1 MRNFQRFAFLFLPL
15 LAMCVCSY
23 RITPSI
29 LAQQTP
35 STYPRKIPTGSLHNC
50 IQVTESIFSGAV
62 PEGESSFREL
72 QKLGVKTIVS
82 VDGMRPQIDLARQ
95 YEIAYVH
102 LPHGYDGIPEE
113 RKKELMKALW
123 DSPKPI
129 YVHCHHGKHRSPAAV
144 ASTCISLG
152 WISSEQGKK
161 VLEIAGTNPNFRGLI
176 QSVENSIPIDI
187 RSLESYHP
195 NLVESAELPP
205 LVETMV
211 AMDDLL
217 DRLTKQPKGSNPTES
232 SIADS
237 ALLLSEHYTELFR
250 ISKNNN
256 SPPEYV
262 RFLEAGER
270 HSRHLE
276 SLLRR
281 QSLDS
286 AGESLNRVKEN
297 CSQCHQKFRDNR
309 SSR

>member
-1 MRNFQRFAFLFLPL
+1 MRNFPRSLCLFLPI
-15 LAMCVCSY
+15 LAVWVCSY
-23 RITPSI
+23 CIMPSI
-29 LAQQTP
+29 LAQQAP
-35 STYPRKIPTGSLHNC
+35 STYPRKIPTVSLRNC
-50 IQVTESIFSGAV
+50 IQVTESILSGAV

-72 QKLGVKTIVS
+72 QKLGVTTIVS
-82 VDGMRPQIDLARQ
+82 VDGMRPQLDLARQ
-95 YEIAYVH
+95 YGIAYIH

-113 RKKELMKALW
+113 RKKELIKALS

-129 YVHCHHGKHRSPAAV
+129 YIHCHHGKHRSPAAV

-176 QSVENSIPIDI
+176 QSVENATPIDI
-187 RSLESYHP
+187 RALESYHP
-195 NLVESAELPP
+195 KLVESAEIPP

-217 DRLTKQPKGSNPTES
+217 DRLTKQPKGSLQTES

-250 ISKNNN
+250 IAKNNN

-262 RFLEAGER
+262 QFLEAGER
-270 HSRHLE
+270 HSRSLE

-286 AGESLNRVKEN
+286 AGEPLSRVKEN